1 MPDNKLVFSNPFEP
15 NYFPRHSDHDNDR
28 SIFLKIATLI
38 GRYLSRNQKVYA
50 SSWKQEV
57 SIIWADILF
66 KK

>member
-1 MPDNKLVFSNPFEP
+1 MVEVPDNKLVFSNPFEP

-50 SSWKQEV
+50 SS
-57 SIIWADILF
+57 
-66 KK
+66 